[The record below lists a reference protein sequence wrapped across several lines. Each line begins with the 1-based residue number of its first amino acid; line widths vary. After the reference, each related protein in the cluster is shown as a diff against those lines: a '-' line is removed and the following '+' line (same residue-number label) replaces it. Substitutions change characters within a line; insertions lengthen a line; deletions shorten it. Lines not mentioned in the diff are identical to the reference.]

1 MFHTAK
7 EESKNKKG
15 IAFFIIVA
23 RSFINSLDHLLVLLH
38 DTSLGWSWS
47 RHGQVKSTSQV
58 IQHTIYMD
66 GNKKGEKGL
75 AQVAPAR

>member
-15 IAFFIIVA
+15 IAYFIIVA

-38 DTSLGWSWS
+38 DTSLGWN
-47 RHGQVKSTSQV
+47 GQVKSTSQV

-75 AQVAPAR
+75 AQVASAR

>member
-38 DTSLGWSWS
+38 DTSLG
-47 RHGQVKSTSQV
+47 
-58 IQHTIYMD
+58 
-66 GNKKGEKGL
+66 
-75 AQVAPAR
+75 